1 MYNKNMNLIVG
12 LGNPEKKYEKTPHN
26 IGFKVLDTFQERY
39 NFPEFEIDEDA
50 QVSKKGNTILIKPL
64 TYMNNSG
71 LAVKKIARYYKIPT
85 ENVLVVQD
93 EIYVPLGEIKE
104 SVDKTSAG
112 HKGIQSIIDQLGSKN
127 FSRIRIGINT
137 DNNEKDLTEI
147 VLKPLKKQE
156 QEILNEAIED
166 ALVAIDEF
174 IKNNI

>member
-1 MYNKNMNLIVG
+1 
-12 LGNPEKKYEKTPHN
+12 
-26 IGFKVLDTFQERY
+26 
-39 NFPEFEIDEDA
+39 
-50 QVSKKGNTILIKPL
+50 
-64 TYMNNSG
+64 MNNSG